1 MSLRIPCPRC
11 GVRPSEEFTFG
22 GELRPLERRGP
33 RRGLR
38 ARLPARERGGSAA
51 RAVVPC
57 VRVSAVAHGDARHG
71 DEPDRR
77 AVTGALRVEGRRVA
91 IEDGDTIASAMYR
104 DGVRTFTRSLK
115 YHRRRGLSCL
125 SGDCP
130 NCLVTVDGQPGVRAC
145 VTPAREGQDV
155 RRVSGWPSAEHD
167 ALHVTDRLH
176 RLMPVAFYSKTFIRP
191 RFAWPLAERVIRR
204 ATGIG
209 RLPAASAGAEKPVRA
224 VHVDVLVVG
233 GGVAGLAA
241 AAEAATRRC
250 DDAARRGARARLRN
264 VGRRRARTD
273 RRARRRGARGR
284 RDDPSTPH
292 GRRPLRGT
300 VRAGGRPRRGPAR
313 RGRPRDRGDR
323 RRGDPRRLPGQR
335 PAGRVPRA
343 GRRAPGRR
351 ARRGPRTPRGGR
363 HVDRGG
369 RRRGRDPPRGRHRGR
384 GGRPGCRR
392 RARRGEPP
400 RRGRGDRVRR
410 GPAQDRLRHAR
421 AVPRLV
427 APRRPAPHGHRGRG
441 RRRR

>member
-22 GELRPLERRGP
+22 GELRPLEARGSSG
-33 RRGLR
+33 GLR
-38 ARLPARERGGSAA
+38 ARVPARERGGSAA
-51 RAVVPC
+51 RAMVPR
-57 VRVSAVAHGDARHG
+57 VRLPALAHRDARHR

-104 DGVRTFTRSLK
+104 DGIRTFTRSLK
-115 YHRRRGLSCL
+115 YHRRRGLYCL

-130 NCLVTVDGQPGVRAC
+130 NCLVTVDGRPGVRAC

-155 RRVSGWPSAEHD
+155 RRASGWPSTEHD

-241 AAEAATRRC
+241 AAETAT
-250 DDAARRGARARLRN
+250 AGATTLLRRGARAGVRH
-264 VGRRRARTD
+264 VGRRRARTG
-273 RRARRRGARGR
+273 RRAGLRGARGR
-284 RDDPSTPH
+284 RDDPRTPH
-292 GRRPLRGT
+292 GRRALRRA
-300 VRAGGRPRRGPAR
+300 VRAGGRSRRGPAR
-313 RGRPRDRGDR
+313 RGRPGDRGDR

-335 PAGRVPRA
+335 PARRVPGT
-343 GRRAPGRR
+343 GRRATGRR
-351 ARRGPRTPRGGR
+351 ARRGPRTPCSGR

-369 RRRGRDPPRGRHRGR
+369 PSRGRDPPRGRHRGGR
-384 GGRPGCRR
+384 GRPGRR
-392 RARRGEPP
+392 RRPRRGEPP
-400 RRGRGDRVRR
+400 RRR
-410 GPAQDRLRHAR
+410 QW
-421 AVPRLV
+421 
-427 APRRPAPHGHRGRG
+427 
-441 RRRR
+441 